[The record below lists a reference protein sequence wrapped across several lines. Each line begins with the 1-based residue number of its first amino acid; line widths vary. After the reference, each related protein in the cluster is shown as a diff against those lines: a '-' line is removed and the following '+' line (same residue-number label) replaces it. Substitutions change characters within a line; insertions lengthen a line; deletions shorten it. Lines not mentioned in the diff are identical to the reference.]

1 MTSIRMKRSRKNSS
15 RGLPLFAKRL
25 LEAMEIRNCTQV
37 GLSRVTGLSPEAVYQ
52 YCAGRTSRP
61 TLKTL
66 GLLATALKV
75 NYKWLRGDEVDM
87 DEVATAPS
95 KEDVRTLPPR
105 QDAEEKDLKE
115 GLMEGVPQT
124 FSAYLDR
131 MLPLLCHFMEDRQK
145 ERAAFIECFKEY
157 AKLDETDKA
166 EIRGEM
172 RQMLKAE
179 KYR

>member
-1 MTSIRMKRSRKNSS
+1 MIKRSFRKPPKKYNLS
-15 RGLPLFAKRL
+15 PFNKRL
-25 LEAMEIRNCTQV
+25 IEALEARAVSQADLARAV
-37 GLSRVTGLSPEAVYQ
+37 GVPPSNIFAYRSGKIQLPGSKVLARLSS
-52 YCAGRTSRP
+52 
-61 TLKTL
+61 
-66 GLLATALKV
+66 ALKV
-75 NYKWLRGDEVDM
+75 NYKWLRGDEGEEM
-87 DEVATAPS
+87 NE
-95 KEDVRTLPPR
+95 LPPIPPK
-105 QDAEEKDLKE
+105 EELRVLPSREKLEEQEVRE
-115 GLMEGVPQT
+115 GLIEGDPTT

-157 AKLDETDKA
+157 ARLDDTDKA